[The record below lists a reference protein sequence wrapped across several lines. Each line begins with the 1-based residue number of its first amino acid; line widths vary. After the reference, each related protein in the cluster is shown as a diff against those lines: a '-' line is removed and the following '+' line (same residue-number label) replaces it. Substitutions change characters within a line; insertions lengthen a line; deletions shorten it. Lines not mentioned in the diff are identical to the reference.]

1 MTFPKHPDIDEEK
14 LDSILEICEKQ
25 HCKIQELKEALLA
38 KTRRL
43 EQAEAELAEIHLRL
57 SCETNMRPSLEV
69 LQRMAN
75 GIDQF
80 DRGRF
85 QCAVAALPHETPKLS
100 ATVGI
105 TGQLGGIGDQLD
117 RARQRRLDNT
127 TLRVITD

>member
-1 MTFPKHPDIDEEK
+1 MNYSDNELLPETPPEMLAQRPTYGD
-14 LDSILEICEKQ
+14 
-25 HCKIQELKEALLA
+25 LKEALKQL
-38 KTRRL
+38 RELRL
-43 EQAEAELAEIHLRL
+43 ENERLR
-57 SCETNMRPSLEV
+57 TAMRPSLEV

-117 RARQRRLDNT
+117 RARQRRIDASG
-127 TLRVITD
+127 LRVITDQGP